1 MTLDHL
7 VIAAPSLEVGAN
19 WLLERT
25 GVQAQTGGK
34 HTLMGTHNL
43 LVRLGTDTYLEIIAI
58 DPDAPKPPRARWFNL
73 DQPILEPHLIHW
85 VARCDNLENIPNLE
99 IHGRITPITRG
110 AYSWKITIPEDGHL
124 PDGGVTP
131 TLIEWQS
138 QNPSSSLE
146 PCGLHLITLE
156 VFHPEP
162 SRIQTH
168 LQTLGLELPVQHAL
182 KPQIRAIFETPKGN
196 VVL

>member
-7 VIAAPSLEVGAN
+7 VIAAPNLEIGAH

-43 LVRLGTDTYLEIIAI
+43 LARLGTDTYLEIIAT
-58 DPDAPKPPRARWFNL
+58 DPNAPKPPRARWFNL
-73 DQPILEPHLIHW
+73 DQPILEPRLIHW
-85 VARCDNLENIPNLE
+85 VARTNNLENTPNLE
-99 IHGRITPITRG
+99 QHGIITPITRG
-110 AYSWKITIPEDGHL
+110 VYQWKITIPEDGHL
-124 PDGGVTP
+124 PEHGIIP

-146 PCGLHLITLE
+146 PNGLTLIKLE
-156 VFHPEP
+156 AFHPEP
-162 SRIQTH
+162 NRIQTH
-168 LQTLGLELPVQHAL
+168 LQTLNLEMPVQYASTPRL
-182 KPQIRAIFETPKGN
+182 EATLETPKG
-196 VVL
+196 VIRF